1 MRVLLVRG
9 VGDVGSA
16 VAYRLFV
23 AGFGV
28 VLHDIPQPTT
38 TRRGMAFADAVFDG
52 HARLAGIDAVL
63 VNDLAAVSGIIALR
77 AVIPVV
83 VADLDA
89 VLRAVL
95 PDVAVDAR
103 MRKRAAPGTDSP
115 SSRFREFSPQAMRL
129 KGGSDRPSCGLAD
142 APLTNHRSPNGQ

>member
-1 MRVLLVRG
+1 M
-9 VGDVGSA
+9 
-16 VAYRLFV
+16 AYRLFV

-28 VLHDIPQPTT
+28 VLHDTPQPTT

-89 VLRAVL
+89 VPRAVL

-103 MRKRAAPGTDSP
+103 MRKRAAPEATRGQARLSIGLGPAFIAGTPDIEP
-115 SSRFREFSPQAMRL
+115 AEEPQPEQPGQHQQRPTRQNREEY
-129 KGGSDRPSCGLAD
+129 D
-142 APLTNHRSPNGQ
+142 ASAG